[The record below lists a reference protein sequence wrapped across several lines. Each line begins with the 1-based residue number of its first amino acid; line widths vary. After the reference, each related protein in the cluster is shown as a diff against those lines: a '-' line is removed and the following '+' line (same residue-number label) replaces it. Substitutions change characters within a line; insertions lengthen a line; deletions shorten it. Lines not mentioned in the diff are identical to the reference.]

1 LTIYQGYSIQV
12 STIAKQS
19 RYIYVDARADI
30 ISRRLVPIAMS
41 SSFGMEF
48 FLTPLLTTYLL
59 LLKYETIR
67 RTANASIYEVHATIT

>member
-1 LTIYQGYSIQV
+1 
-12 STIAKQS
+12 
-19 RYIYVDARADI
+19 
-30 ISRRLVPIAMS
+30 MS

-67 RTANASIYEVHATIT
+67 RTANASIYEFHATITWQGFYRYLSTAQTCDIAVRLSLNVLLLV